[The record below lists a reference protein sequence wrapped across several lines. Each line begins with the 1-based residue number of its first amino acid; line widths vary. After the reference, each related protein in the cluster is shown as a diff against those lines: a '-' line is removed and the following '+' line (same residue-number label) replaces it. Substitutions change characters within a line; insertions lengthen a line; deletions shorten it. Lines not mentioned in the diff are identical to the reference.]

1 MGGTLGAAL
10 LLAFPACSDDHYDIL
25 TGAEGSNKTIWQNI
39 ESHPEELDSLGMIL
53 KQVRVYTKEEDT
65 KRTMTYAEL
74 LNQAQSFTFW
84 APRNGTY
91 NAKQYL
97 DQIEEIKALREAGQ
111 TEKADRMEYN
121 IGLLFAQNHMARF
134 NYEAEQSQQ
143 NVRLFNGKLCSYNAG
158 EGVFNAVKLDATMP
172 TIPSSNGMLHVLDGK
187 ATFAYNIYDYMGDN
201 EDIFQNVYGTLTD
214 PEINKRTFNEAAS
227 TPGGMGEDGKM
238 IYVDSVFYYNNELL
252 NSCGAQIK
260 NEDSLYVAV
269 IPTDAAWTVAE
280 QKTKKLFNYS
290 TYYKYNYNPVNDDV
304 EKAFTAEKTFSQHDR
319 DSLVDYNTKRT
330 IITSMYFSPSIFA
343 QSFVEQYKKKDREEA
358 KEMIANYAM
367 YADSLIS
374 TNNSTFYNPVKGQL
388 NPLFGD
394 GHYVKA
400 SNGVIFPITEYKA
413 DPANTIMQKSS
424 IDMLYDSNVGF
435 YSVSGSM
442 GKGTYTYLVEGDNW
456 NKDID
461 ISSLETKGYR
471 YFSVPARQTSAMKV
485 FFPLQSLMS
494 GKYRIRIMLLPNR
507 VDLNH
512 RYLKENKETN
522 EQEEIMQNTKFF
534 AAVYDDEGNQI
545 GEQSPDITVDDN
557 EVKTYTLFESI
568 EIPKCYY
575 NLPSGVNKCYPL
587 LKLEIPGKLKPYRP
601 YLKTQPSGLSV
612 VKIFVEPVGE

>member
-1 MGGTLGAAL
+1 MWKRHL
-10 LLAFPACSDDHYDIL
+10 LP
-25 TGAEGSNKTIWQNI
+25 K
-39 ESHPEELDSLGMIL
+39 
-53 KQVRVYTKEEDT
+53 
-65 KRTMTYAEL
+65 
-74 LNQAQSFTFW
+74 
-84 APRNGTY
+84 
-91 NAKQYL
+91 
-97 DQIEEIKALREAGQ
+97 
-111 TEKADRMEYN
+111 
-121 IGLLFAQNHMARF
+121 
-134 NYEAEQSQQ
+134 
-143 NVRLFNGKLCSYNAG
+143 
-158 EGVFNAVKLDATMP
+158 
-172 TIPSSNGMLHVLDGK
+172 
-187 ATFAYNIYDYMGDN
+187 
-201 EDIFQNVYGTLTD
+201 
-214 PEINKRTFNEAAS
+214 
-227 TPGGMGEDGKM
+227 
-238 IYVDSVFYYNNELL
+238 
-252 NSCGAQIK
+252 
-260 NEDSLYVAV
+260 
-269 IPTDAAWTVAE
+269 
-280 QKTKKLFNYS
+280 
-290 TYYKYNYNPVNDDV
+290 
-304 EKAFTAEKTFSQHDR
+304 KTFSKEDR

-494 GKYRIRIMLLPNR
+494 GKYRIRILLLPNR

-512 RYLKENKETN
+512 RYLEEDKKTG
-522 EQEEIMQNTKFF
+522 EQKEIMQNTKFF

-587 LKLEIPGKLKPYRP
+587 LKLEIPGKKAYRP
-601 YLKTQPSGLSV
+601 HLTKQKSGLSV
-612 VKIFVEPVGE
+612 VKIFIEPVGE